1 MPTPNI
7 LHNDYTARARLTD
20 PATSHMAA
28 ETVKISRSWPD
39 VWEALTR
46 LAPCIAEPVQDALA
60 GKHTPQRVRTAI
72 KELLRIGA
80 IAYTGEQQLTR
91 HGRKANVV
99 KTLPDSKTGMA
110 LTRIV
115 EARKWTL

>member
-1 MPTPNI
+1 MSDREI
-7 LHNDYTARARLTD
+7 LTSTETARARLTD

-46 LAPCIAEPVQDALA
+46 LAPCIAEPVQDALT

-72 KELLRIGA
+72 SELREKGA
-80 IAYTGEQQLTR
+80 AEYRGWSYTR
-91 HGRKANVV
+91 HGRKANVIHI
-99 KTLPDSKTGMA
+99 LPDSQTGQA

-115 EARKWTL
+115 EARQ